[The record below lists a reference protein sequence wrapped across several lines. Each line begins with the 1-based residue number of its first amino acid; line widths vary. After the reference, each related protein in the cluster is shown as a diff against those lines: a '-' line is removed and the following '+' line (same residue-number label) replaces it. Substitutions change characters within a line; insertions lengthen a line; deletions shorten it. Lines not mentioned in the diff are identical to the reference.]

1 MAVGNIEKRGTNS
14 YRLTVSGGSDVNG
27 KRIKYQKTIK
37 AKSER
42 EAGKALAMFVADI
55 EAGKVQKE
63 PSPQKMT
70 FSEFTTLYL
79 ENYAMPNLS
88 GTTVSE
94 YRRMLAV
101 HLLPRFGDRPLNSI
115 RPLDALALYGDMERD
130 GARVDGKP

>member
-55 EAGKVQKE
+55 EAGKNFVCGILITGGFYRSLVQRN
-63 PSPQKMT
+63 QRYQGCT
-70 FSEFTTLYL
+70 RF
-79 ENYAMPNLS
+79 
-88 GTTVSE
+88 
-94 YRRMLAV
+94 
-101 HLLPRFGDRPLNSI
+101 LLPVPDVPCSTI
-115 RPLDALALYGDMERD
+115 AIA
-130 GARVDGKP
+130 A